1 MMRGR
6 TFVVAPLCT
15 ISLCILAG
23 ACGERALPP
32 SGDGAVSTRQYVIE
46 HRAELEAEIA
56 IGSGSALRDLANVAH
71 CQDIPELGRTLHR
84 KRSQIF
90 PVPPPSDSAVAD
102 EVLSILAD
110 EPELV
115 CRDLELGPNRPFN
128 AGRRH
133 VFSANERP

>member
-1 MMRGR
+1 MRSR
-6 TFVVAPLCT
+6 AFIVATSCA

-23 ACGERALPP
+23 ACGGRALPP

-84 KRSQIF
+84 KRAQIF
-90 PVPPPSDSAVAD
+90 PVPPPSDSAVA
-102 EVLSILAD
+102 EQVLTILAD
-110 EPELV
+110 ETELV

-133 VFSANERP
+133 VFSSNER